1 MTTHPHVTQTLRSAP
16 VALALWLLLTA
27 LPALA
32 AQIVEVRVGNHPD
45 FTRVVF
51 ELDGMAGYR
60 VETREGAKPELIVT
74 IDASSRVRKFTSKSD
89 GIAAIEVTP
98 QGNSAVAHITLRKP
112 GIRLK
117 EMILAN
123 PTRIVL
129 DLVSDKPAPVAKT
142 PPVKPKPA
150 VEQPAPTPTV
160 AKTPAPAPTPAVE
173 QPALTPKPAVE
184 QPALTPKPIAKQ
196 PVPTPTPVAKQPVP
210 APEPIVTAK
219 ADPPKPDADPEAIA
233 KALGNALAAAIKPS
247 PDTPTAPPAAEAPK
261 PGAPTAP
268 HPTPTRAVPKP
279 VVQPA
284 TPQPQPVAKSIPPPA
299 KSASDGKASGGT
311 PFAIIAGAGAGILL
325 CVVGLV
331 VLLRRRRPQSN
342 DLDVTTIAEAA
353 ADPDEE
359 QRSFTDMVFSETDSQ
374 SASSESSATSELDS
388 FFDNDDDAVLNPGT
402 RGEDVMNQGISD
414 LPVDRSGAG
423 ASPSVPPRVSTS
435 PDPDVLRVVHELER
449 RMGQLETK
457 LGESNEAR
465 ERLERQVAAQS
476 EELRVQRAAIARTQR
491 ALRSL
496 SRGEEEKG
504 TEPALRDDET
514 QAKTRINV

>member
-1 MTTHPHVTQTLRSAP
+1 MTTHRRIRKQSLRCAP
-16 VALALWLLLTA
+16 VALAVWLLLTA

-74 IDASSRVRKFTSKSD
+74 IDASSRVRKIISKSD
-89 GIAAIEVTP
+89 GIAAVEVTP
-98 QGNSAVAHITLRKP
+98 QGSSAVAHISLRKP

-117 EMILAN
+117 EMILTN
-123 PTRIVL
+123 PSRIVL
-129 DLVSDKPAPVAKT
+129 DLMSDKPAPVAKT

-150 VEQPAPTPTV
+150 VEQPAPTPKPI
-160 AKTPAPAPTPAVE
+160 AKQPAPTP
-173 QPALTPKPAVE
+173 KPV
-184 QPALTPKPIAKQ
+184 AKQ

-210 APEPIVTAK
+210 APIVTAK
-219 ADPPKPDADPEAIA
+219 TDPPEPDADPEAIA

-247 PDTPTAPPAAEAPK
+247 PDTPAAPPAAEAPK
-261 PGAPTAP
+261 PGAPTAA

-284 TPQPQPVAKSIPPPA
+284 TPKPQPVAKSTPPPA
-299 KSASDGKASGGT
+299 KSGSDGEASGGT

-331 VLLRRRRPQSN
+331 VLLRRRSPQSN
-342 DLDVTTIAEAA
+342 DLDAPTIAEGV
-353 ADPDEE
+353 ADPDAE
-359 QRSFTDMVFSETDSQ
+359 QRSFTDMVFNETDSP
-374 SASSESSATSELDS
+374 SEESPIAGSATSDLDS
-388 FFDNDDDAVLNPGT
+388 FFDKDDDAVLNPGT
-402 RGEDVMNQGISD
+402 KGGDVMNQGISD
-414 LPVDRSGAG
+414 LPVKRDGAG
-423 ASPSVPPRVSTS
+423 AKPSVPPRASTS

-449 RMGQLETK
+449 RMAQLETK
-457 LGESNEAR
+457 LGESDEAR

-496 SRGEEEKG
+496 SRGEEEKA